1 MLVKPIY
8 EFLLWDNCTNNCAF
22 CFQRRAPRLF
32 SCDFQKKI
40 LDNVIQLITSNK
52 FEIGSHVLLVGGELF
67 DDSNRTFIVKF
78 FSKVCNLMKQ
88 NCIDLCYLN
97 TNLLYNDVDLLFSV
111 LEVYQHNKLLDR
123 LKFTTSYDIDG
134 RFKTYDRE
142 QLFLKNLHSVTSN
155 YKVNVVTNVILTER
169 LCKQLLTSEF
179 SLSKFSSDNNTS
191 LNLIPYI
198 ILDDSLAPSKN
209 LVMQALQYIKTHDIA
224 LFKEFIFNL
233 NIKQP
238 RKMFYFKDCNDV
250 LSNTLTSCEC
260 KLLPC
265 GHSENFKRYT
275 TAKDSCFVCD
285 VNEVFNA
292 EM

>member
-1 MLVKPIY
+1 MNSK
-8 EFLLWDNCTNNCAF
+8 FL
-22 CFQRRAPRLF
+22 
-32 SCDFQKKI
+32 
-40 LDNVIQLITSNK
+40 
-52 FEIGSHVLLVGGELF
+52 
-67 DDSNRTFIVKF
+67 
-78 FSKVCNLMKQ
+78 
-88 NCIDLCYLN
+88 
-97 TNLLYNDVDLLFSV
+97 
-111 LEVYQHNKLLDR
+111 
-123 LKFTTSYDIDG
+123 
-134 RFKTYDRE
+134 
-142 QLFLKNLHSVTSN
+142 
-155 YKVNVVTNVILTER
+155 
-169 LCKQLLTSEF
+169 
-179 SLSKFSSDNNTS
+179 LSKFSYDNNTS

-209 LVMQALQYIKTHDIA
+209 LVMQTLQYIKTYDTA
-224 LFKEFIFNL
+224 LFKEFMFNL

-275 TAKDSCFVCD
+275 TTKDSCFVCD